1 LGMVTAGVDKEHNG
15 QQRIPALRINQ
26 GRDLASDIRVGI
38 DVADVSAVAASLDRF
53 GDRYVRKVFTGRE
66 MADSVGHG
74 LVAARGLAAR
84 FAAKEAVLKAL
95 RVTTDV
101 PPWTDIEIVR
111 SPGGW
116 PELELHGVAARLA
129 AEQGLATWALSLTHE
144 TDVAAAVVVASGP
157 GITSETPHP
166 A

>member
-1 LGMVTAGVDKEHNG
+1 MVTAGVDKEHNG

-66 MADSVGHG
+66 M
-74 LVAARGLAAR
+74 
-84 FAAKEAVLKAL
+84 AKEAVLKAL